1 MRRFILAHPLAVY
14 GGSVAACTVLL
25 LTLALQWGLAG
36 DSALAAALLLA
47 ACSVFPL
54 SETALSIVNR
64 LLVGVFPPA
73 YLPRLVWTAGIP
85 AEHRTLVVLPVLIG
99 SEAQLRRHVWQ
110 LETHANA
117 NPTGDIG
124 FALLS
129 DWPDSEVE
137 IDDDDRALLR
147 LAGIPDRGSESS
159 LRDAQCRRPLFH
171 LFHRRRQWNAAE
183 GCWMGWE
190 RKRGKLYE
198 LNRLLRDKPGTS
210 FIPAATDD
218 SPAATVTAPGGRSLR
233 AHGGRRHATADGFRQ
248 PPRRHGRASAQS
260 TAL

>member
-1 MRRFILAHPLAVY
+1 V
-14 GGSVAACTVLL
+14 
-25 LTLALQWGLAG
+25 
-36 DSALAAALLLA
+36 LLLA

-99 SEAQLRRHVWQ
+99 SEAQLRRHIWQ

-129 DWPDSEVE
+129 DWPDSDVE

-159 LRDAQCRRPLFH
+159 LRDAQCRGRCSTC
-171 LFHRRRQWNAAE
+171 FHRRRQWNAAE

-190 RKRGKLYE
+190 RKRGKLFE

-210 FIPAATDD
+210 FIPCRDRRQ
-218 SPAATVTAPGGRSLR
+218 SPLRPVTAPGGVRYVL
-233 AHGGRRHATADGFRQ
+233 TVDADTRC
-248 PPRRHGRASAQS
+248 RWVSS
-260 TAL
+260 TASSARPRIRSIARAMTRAIVSSSRVTGSCSRA